1 MSARRRGRGRAR
13 GCADTEMAHITRMV
27 LASGMASKVRI
38 DDGHAYVDKR
48 EPGAPTPRWIA
59 IGWMEL
65 EKRLKAKGTV

>member
-1 MSARRRGRGRAR
+1 
-13 GCADTEMAHITRMV
+13 MAHITRMV

-48 EPGAPTPRWIA
+48 EPGSPTPRWIA

-65 EKRLKAKGTV
+65 EKRLKAKGIV

>member
-13 GCADTEMAHITRMV
+13 GCADAEMLHIMRMV
-27 LASGMASKVRI
+27 IASHWPGKVRI
-38 DDGHAYVDKR
+38 DEGRAYIDKR

-65 EKRLKAKGTV
+65 EKRLKAKGIV